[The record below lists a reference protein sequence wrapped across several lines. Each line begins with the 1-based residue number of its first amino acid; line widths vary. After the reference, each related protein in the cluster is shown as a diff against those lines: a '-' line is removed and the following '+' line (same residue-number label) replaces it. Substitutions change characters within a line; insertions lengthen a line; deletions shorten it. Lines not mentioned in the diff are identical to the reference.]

1 MCPSQVTPPPPPPLD
16 CQPTPVVGR
25 EGQLEAESCGLG
37 MRLISIS
44 KGHCSEEVGE
54 LHRQLEQ
61 ARKESSVAPRDR
73 GGGETRGT
81 LVGRGKDDTAWC
93 N

>member
-1 MCPSQVTPPPPPPLD
+1 
-16 CQPTPVVGR
+16 
-25 EGQLEAESCGLG
+25 

-61 ARKESSVAPRDR
+61 ARRESSVAPRGR
-73 GGGETRGT
+73 E
-81 LVGRGKDDTAWC
+81 LVLVRRELGRPSGSWRRRDT
-93 N
+93 

>member
-1 MCPSQVTPPPPPPLD
+1 MLCHSQVPPPPPLD

-61 ARKESSVAPRDR
+61 ARRESSVAPRGR
-73 GGGETRGT
+73 E
-81 LVGRGKDDTAWC
+81 LVLVRRELGRPSGSWRRRDT
-93 N
+93 